1 MVEIPLQ
8 KISRNATAIESPS
21 PASETSTQ
29 QHAEGMDNKA
39 QDTSGDLGSIVTL
52 VGKSSGKRVMT
63 SAKQNETSVGG
74 TTIENGG
81 AGKLGGGE
89 EINAQKKT
97 METSERLAAQHT
109 QRNASSVLGS
119 ETNAANVN
127 QVAGPSNSIIV
138 SSVIVVLVASF
149 VVVGMAV
156 VAVVAVVARHCNLST
171 HLQTGS

>member
-29 QHAEGMDNKA
+29 QHAESMDNKA
-39 QDTSGDLGSIVTL
+39 QDTSL